1 MPTGRALHYVRYIYK
16 DLIAGVTLEPPTE
29 AHRAY
34 IAAENG
40 IVRWA
45 YSTDEKI
52 ESTIGIGM
60 PLEPGYHEEFDTD
73 LQYLQLWAGAQDA
86 IAHVYYFRSA

>member
-1 MPTGRALHYVRYIYK
+1 MPTGRALSYERYSW
-16 DLIAGVTLEPPTE
+16 DLLKEGVTLQPPPE

-34 IAAENG
+34 IAAEYG
-40 IVRWA
+40 PLRWA
-45 YSTDEKI
+45 YSSDQTI
-52 ESTIGIGM
+52 EPSNGNGM

-86 IAHVYYFRSA
+86 VAHVYYFRAA

>member
-1 MPTGRALHYVRYIYK
+1 MPTGRALSYRRYTYE
-16 DLIAGVTLEPPTE
+16 DLQAGVILEPPKE

-34 IAAENG
+34 IAAENAV
-40 IVRWA
+40 VRWA
-45 YSTDEKI
+45 FSSDEKI
-52 ESTIGIGM
+52 ESTNGIGM

-86 IAHVYYFRSA
+86 IAHVYYFRSV